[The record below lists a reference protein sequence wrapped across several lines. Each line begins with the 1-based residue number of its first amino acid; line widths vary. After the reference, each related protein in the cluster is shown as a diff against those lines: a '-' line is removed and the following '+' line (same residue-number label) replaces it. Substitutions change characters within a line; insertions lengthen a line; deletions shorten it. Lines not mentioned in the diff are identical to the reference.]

1 MSPLV
6 EAKPEGQEINFAYF
20 TVDLDSPQTFDADLF
35 DNQAEQIGEENNR
48 EFRLKYIV
56 IGNIMYLFPLK
67 VQHDIAYNYIAKTLT
82 SNLEL
87 QSSGKVTVDLLYPPE
102 HISRRQIWGKSNTL
116 KELLTIEAS
125 EQYKREI
132 LSSKLGD
139 FFKIG
144 YER

>member
-1 MSPLV
+1 MSPSV
-6 EAKPEGQEINFAYF
+6 EITPERQEINFAYF

-35 DNQAEQIGEENNR
+35 DDQAERIGDENNR

-56 IGNIMYLFPLK
+56 INNKMYLFPLNI
-67 VQHDIAYNYIAKTLT
+67 QHDAAYNAIARTLV
-82 SNLEL
+82 SNPEL
-87 QSSGKVTVDLLYPPE
+87 QSSGKVSVDLLYPRE
-102 HISRRQIWGKSNTL
+102 NISRRQIWGKSTTL

-132 LSSKLGD
+132 LASKLGD